1 MSILKILMVIGGTIS
16 LAIGFLGIFIPGL
29 PTTPFLLLTAAL
41 YIRSSERLYRKLL
54 KTRIIGDYIRE
65 YREVEGMT
73 LKQKISSISLMWT
86 MILVSSFFF
95 IDSRIVIIVVIIL
108 GLVGTYVMGCIVP
121 TVKKS

>member
-1 MSILKILMVIGGTIS
+1 MVIGGTIS

-65 YREVEGMT
+65 YMEVEGMT

-108 GLVGTYVMGCIVP
+108 GLVGTYVMGCKVP

>member
-65 YREVEGMT
+65 YMEVEGMT

-108 GLVGTYVMGCIVP
+108 GLVGTYVMGCKVP